1 MKVEFVNPFIN
12 GLLNTL
18 SMMAQTELRAGKPK
32 WKDDAVAR
40 GDVSGI
46 IGMVGSQVQGSLSIT
61 FEENLALHVMEKM
74 LGEKVTEL
82 NHEVADMVGEIT
94 NMICGSA
101 KGELSEK
108 GYEFNMATPAVVTGK
123 NHTINHQVDVPR
135 VILPFDSDFGRA
147 FIEICFNK

>member
-32 WKDDAVAR
+32 LKDDAVAR
-40 GDVSGI
+40 GDVSGV

>member
-1 MKVEFVNPFIN
+1 
-12 GLLNTL
+12 
-18 SMMAQTELRAGKPK
+18 MMAQTELRAGKPK

-40 GDVSGI
+40 GDVSGV

>member
-1 MKVEFVNPFIN
+1 
-12 GLLNTL
+12 
-18 SMMAQTELRAGKPK
+18 
-32 WKDDAVAR
+32 
-40 GDVSGI
+40 
-46 IGMVGSQVQGSLSIT
+46 MVGSQVQGSLSIT

>member
-1 MKVEFVNPFIN
+1 VNPFIN

-32 WKDDAVAR
+32 LKDDAVAR
-40 GDVSGI
+40 GDVSGV

-108 GYEFNMATPAVVTGK
+108 GYEFNMATPAVV
-123 NHTINHQVDVPR
+123 
-135 VILPFDSDFGRA
+135 
-147 FIEICFNK
+147 

>member
-1 MKVEFVNPFIN
+1 
-12 GLLNTL
+12 
-18 SMMAQTELRAGKPK
+18 MMAQTELRAGKPK